1 MELNENIINFDK
13 KEENNISKKTK
24 KKANRIHLELLSFIQ
39 NEINSSKSKVS
50 KKKFIINNCIINDEQ
65 KSKDDYCS
73 DDDEEQEDNSS
84 DISVEQETII

>member
-1 MELNENIINFDK
+1 MELNEVIINFETK
-13 KEENNISKKTK
+13 KDISEKTN

-39 NEINSSKSKVS
+39 NEINSFKSKIS
-50 KKKFIINNCIINDEQ
+50 KKFIINNCIINDEQ

>member
-39 NEINSSKSKVS
+39 NEINSSKSKIS
-50 KKKFIINNCIINDEQ
+50 KKFIINNCIINDEQ